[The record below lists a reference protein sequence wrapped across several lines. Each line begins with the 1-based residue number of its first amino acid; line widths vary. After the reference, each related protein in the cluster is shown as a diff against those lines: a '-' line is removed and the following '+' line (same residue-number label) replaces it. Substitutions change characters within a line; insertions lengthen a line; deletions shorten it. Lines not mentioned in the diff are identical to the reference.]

1 MENPGKKNSLKLFSN
16 LNYNIMNNNDSSN
29 EWKTTADSIDNL
41 FKKYDEHK
49 SKNRKHKKQE
59 STHFKNYKQVTKLT
73 KKEEKQERD
82 TIKIKIAT
90 LADKLYRKNKITKS
104 LHNKLYNLSI
114 GASRLPTLIT
124 AYENL
129 KGFKHTESTVKKSN
143 YTQSLKEKKES
154 KKAFNT
160 VYIKYEQFEEHNG
173 ITTSKTL
180 NHTFSMTGDEN
191 DIRREI
197 KKFIAYVLTLP
208 YVLKVEILRLSIN
221 KEDKENDFYR
231 WKGGKKTDDGIKYMK
246 AWKSHFKY
254 HGFKVDMNDETQFEC
269 VPNALYKM
277 YGNREAGRSKFIAG
291 VADKGIEYIKSILD
305 EYDNVHNDNSDN
317 EDNNIPKGYTPLHIL
332 YFCNKY
338 KIPCYGYNYKME
350 KFITN
355 SDKDNDIKFNYN
367 LPAFA
372 FYFNDN
378 HIYLINDKQMRHAL
392 LTNGNKSDIISL
404 LSKERKIED
413 KAPKEIKVD
422 LPFDDWKTVENT
434 NIFITVPRLV
444 HDTFYKLIIQGDIY
458 NGKVK
463 INEKE
468 GIVKFKYEN
477 KNTIIYN
484 PDYHIVNKTIATLN
498 ARDTQQ
504 KYEFKNQRLQTLACE
519 YFDNEFGGLPKS
531 SMNESGD
538 KLFHSEFIRNCQ
550 FNGWF
555 QKPTS
560 DDLTACDFNKHYTSN
575 LMGEDLKFGWSV
587 FNVFDEI
594 EPFDGTIKTGYYYV
608 ETDNF
613 FPFRGNGAYDAD
625 LIQGGLDEHIIKL
638 SQIKYRYIPS
648 VVLPIDYFKK
658 FIESV
663 YKNFENPKAAING
676 FIGLMGHDFNNKNKH
691 IFTSNSEFH
700 FKERASNPNI
710 QTKYLYE
717 KEFNNEES
725 EKPIDINN
733 IMISDFFYDEK
744 PVCYHMYD
752 MKRVKHFQ
760 NDLPIFYKIYN
771 VSALKMYR
779 LYKKLGGKLL
789 GVFTDTVICE
799 GKVNK
804 IEYNKD
810 IIGGI
815 RETNVKEFTQ
825 LMNKDARSKK
835 YKPETIKLTKINEY
849 DIKKG
854 KGVFIEGEA
863 GTGKTTLA
871 NKLKASLKPHQYK
884 IATPTHK
891 SSLLYD
897 DAQTIYSLF
906 NINQH
911 NHTYLKSTVDKLKAE
926 GVEYIFIDEI
936 SMISSKVWAALRDI
950 KKIYQFK
957 FILIGDFS
965 QLDSIESVHYDVKN
979 SSVFAELVDCQM
991 LELTRNWRAENDP
1004 KFADF
1009 ISDLRIVRDGGK
1021 PNFSTYDNKECKKS
1035 ICWTNRTRKL
1045 INNKWM
1051 VKESKDK
1058 KYIVVNNI
1066 KVFVGLPIICKK
1078 TMTIDKHD
1086 LKNNEEFEVI
1096 NVDSKTIEI
1105 KNDRL
1110 SCTIKHDQFKH
1121 FDLTYC
1127 ITTHTAQGSTYDFPY
1142 SIYEY
1147 RYFDKKLLYTA
1158 MSRSTQKQNINFI
1171 DTYLKPSKGYIYK
1184 IVDVNGKHYIGSTN
1198 TPDKRWTEHCRMV
1211 EDSPLHRSM
1220 KLMGLDKF
1228 KFEVIDEVEYI
1239 DIETLL
1245 IKESVYM
1252 NEYNSIEAGYNTK
1265 HSVDLQ
1271 NIY

>member
-129 KGFKHTESTVKKSN
+129 KGFKHAESTVKKSN

-434 NIFITVPRLV
+434 NIIITVPRLV

-550 FNGWF
+550 FNGFF

-700 FKERASNPNI
+700 FKERASNPNM

-752 MKRVKHFQ
+752 MQKVKHFQ

-835 YKPETIKLTKINEY
+835 YKLEKMKLTNIDKY
-849 DIKKG
+849 DIKLN
-854 KGVFIEGEA
+854 KGVAIVGPP
-863 GTGKTTLA
+863 GHGKSFTMTEIKKHLQ
-871 NKLKASLKPHQYK
+871 PHQYRV
-884 IATPTHK
+884 AAPTHK
-891 SSLLYD
+891 AALNVD
-897 DAQTIYSLF
+897 GETIYSLF
-906 NINQH
+906 NINTH
-911 NHTYLKSTVDKLKAE
+911 NHTYLKLTVDKLKSE
-926 GVEYIFIDEI
+926 GVQYIFVDEI
-936 SMISSKVWAALRDI
+936 SMINSKVWAVLRDI
-950 KKIYQFK
+950 KKIYGFI
-957 FILIGDFS
+957 FILAGDMA
-965 QLDSIESVHYDVKN
+965 QLLSIEDKHYDVQN
-979 SSVFAELVDCQM
+979 SEVLADLVDGQIM
-991 LELTRNWRAENDP
+991 ELLVDYRAKDDEQFKIFSDEKARLRNGE
-1004 KFADF
+1004 
-1009 ISDLRIVRDGGK
+1009 K
-1021 PNFSTYDNKECKKS
+1021 PNISLYGKKECRRS
-1035 ICWTNRTRKL
+1035 ICWTNKMRKVINEKWNMEESKTRK
-1045 INNKWM
+1045 
-1051 VKESKDK
+1051 
-1058 KYIVVNNI
+1058 YIIINNI
-1066 KVFVGLPIICKK
+1066 KVYKDLPLVCKK
-1078 TMTIDKHD
+1078 TFSNNKEE
-1086 LKNNEEFEVI
+1086 LKNNELFTVI
-1096 NVDSKTIEI
+1096 NFDSKTIEI
-1105 KNDRL
+1105 QSKRL
-1110 SCTIKHDQFKH
+1110 TTTIKHDLFKH
-1121 FDLTYC
+1121 FQMGYC
-1127 ITTHTAQGSTYDFPY
+1127 ITTHCSQSDTFDFEY

-1147 RYFDKKLLYTA
+1147 RYMESRMIYTAITRAKKLSQVNLVDKYYPF
-1158 MSRSTQKQNINFI
+1158 Q
-1171 DTYLKPSKGYIYK
+1171 KGYIYA
-1184 IVDVNGKHYIGSTN
+1184 ITDNNGNKYIGSSN
-1198 TPDKRWTEHCRMV
+1198 NANSRWQQHIKENV
-1211 EDSPLHRSM
+1211 DSPLHRAM
-1220 KLMGLDKF
+1220 KEKGIDSF
-1228 KFEVIDEVEYI
+1228 KFQILEEIDYI
-1239 DIETLL
+1239 DPDQLFIRESILMLKYDT
-1245 IKESVYM
+1245 IK
-1252 NEYNSIEAGYNTK
+1252 NGYNCK
-1265 HSVDLQ
+1265 FSIDLE